1 MINSEFYHL
10 KFLLKEGNNN
20 PDNFK
25 HSKDNDYPML
35 KDFDHREIIGS
46 PYHLLWMVQW
56 YENRDLDLL
65 QKGGL

>member
-35 KDFDHREIIGS
+35 KDYERREIVGS

-56 YENRDLDLL
+56 YEKPYLDLL
-65 QKGGL
+65 REGGL